1 MLTLRTFTKT
11 FSMVDTV
18 NKRKIYKFI
27 METEIY
33 DAVTIMH
40 NLIDVPTRDIYEVLS
55 KDFNIHR

>member
-1 MLTLRTFTKT
+1 
-11 FSMVDTV
+11 MVDTV

-27 METEIY
+27 METKIY